1 MENFVEA
8 LAAEVA
14 EATEATAGI
23 AEDDVVIA
31 VEPVVADAGVMERKG
46 TGSLSP
52 SWADW

>member
-8 LAAEVA
+8 LAAEDA
-14 EATEATAGI
+14 EVTGATEGI
-23 AEDDVVIA
+23 AEADVAIA
-31 VEPVVADAGVMERKG
+31 VEPVVADVDATVRKG